1 MTPRATRNVRVSDR
15 DAASAAGRPG
25 GRGSVAGAGE
35 PPGRLGPD
43 VQVDAGAEA
52 VGGAGSGQRP
62 ELAPVTEGVSAGRST
77 AWVAAAFGLRRVR
90 RSTYLPS
97 CDSSTLTTM

>member
-1 MTPRATRNVRVSDR
+1 MTPPATRNVRVSDR
-15 DAASAAGRPG
+15 DAASAAGRPWVRR
-25 GRGSVAGAGE
+25 GRGGA
-35 PPGRLGPD
+35 PGRLGPD